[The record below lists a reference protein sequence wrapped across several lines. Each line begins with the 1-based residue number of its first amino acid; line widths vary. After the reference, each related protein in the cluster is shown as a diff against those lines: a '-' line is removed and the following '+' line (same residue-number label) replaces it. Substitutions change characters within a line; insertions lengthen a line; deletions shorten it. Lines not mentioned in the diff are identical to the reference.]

1 MLSYAQCLSVW
12 VSLCLTPTRSA
23 YLKWDEAALGGMQA
37 RRGSHEAAGP
47 REAEEG
53 EGGAPPQ
60 GASLLR
66 AVTGGFAQEAGAL
79 REGMAY
85 ITAPENRRA
94 LLTGNA
100 QIRRLWERSDC
111 KAVQV
116 SM

>member
-1 MLSYAQCLSVW
+1 M
-12 VSLCLTPTRSA
+12 
-23 YLKWDEAALGGMQA
+23 ALGMQA

-47 REAEEG
+47 RDAEEG
-53 EGGAPPQ
+53 EGAPTQ

-66 AVTGGFAQEAGAL
+66 AMTGGFAQELGAL

-100 QIRRLWERSDC
+100 Q
-111 KAVQV
+111 K
-116 SM
+116 